1 MTILSN
7 KFLRATPWN
16 TGLILTRFMP
26 DDFDIVTF
34 RQERNHINAEIP
46 YHFLHE
52 QEIDKNGI
60 LRKVNTVF
68 LTGKECSFKC
78 LMCDLWKNTLTSAT
92 PPGAILKQIDYALKR
107 LPPADIIKL
116 YNSSNFFDS
125 KAVPLSDYPGII
137 ERVRSFKKVIV
148 ENHPNLCGSSCV
160 DFNGRID
167 GKLEIAMGLETIHP
181 NVLPR
186 LNKKLTV
193 TDFKKAATFLQQ
205 HNIQMRAFVL
215 LNPPFLTGQDE
226 NVEWALK
233 TIDFAFD
240 CGVGCCSVI
249 PTRKGNGI
257 MEELEKRGDYVAP
270 TLASLEHVMEKA
282 LALKKGRVF
291 ADTWDIGF
299 LARCNTCFEKRK
311 LRLEEMNFTQKF
323 LPKINCNC
331 S

>member
-1 MTILSN
+1 
-7 KFLRATPWN
+7 
-16 TGLILTRFMP
+16 MP
-26 DDFDIVTF
+26 DDFDIVTL
-34 RQERNHINAEIP
+34 RPERNHVNPDIP

-52 QEIDKNGI
+52 REIDENGI
-60 LRKVNTVF
+60 LRKVNTIF

-78 LMCDLWKNTLTSAT
+78 LMCDLWKNTLTYPT
-92 PPGAILKQIDYALKR
+92 PPGAILKQIDYALER
-107 LPPADIIKL
+107 LPQADIIKL
-116 YNSSNFFDS
+116 YNSSNFFDT
-125 KAVPLSDYPGII
+125 KAIPLSDYPGII

-148 ENHPNLCGSSCV
+148 ENHPSLCGLSCV
-160 DFNGRID
+160 DFNERLD

-193 TDFKKAATFLQQ
+193 TGFKKAAAFLRQ

-215 LNPPFLTGQDE
+215 FNPPFVTGQDE

-240 CGVGCCSVI
+240 CDVACCSII
-249 PTRKGNGI
+249 PTRTGNGI

-270 TLASLEHVMEKA
+270 TLASLEQVMEKA

-299 LARCNTCFEKRK
+299 LANCKKCFENRK
-311 LRLEEMNFTQKF
+311 LRLEKMNLTQKI
-323 LPKINCNC
+323 LPKIICNYC
-331 S
+331 